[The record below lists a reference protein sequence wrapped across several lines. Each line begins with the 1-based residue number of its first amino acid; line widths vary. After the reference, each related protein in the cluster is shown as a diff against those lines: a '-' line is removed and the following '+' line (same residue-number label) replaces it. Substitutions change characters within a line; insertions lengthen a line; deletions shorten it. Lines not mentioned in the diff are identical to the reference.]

1 MWIVIIIV
9 VAVVAAWSF
18 MVMKAAAMN
27 RDPVQQEL
35 ARLIMEMMANGA
47 TDDAQ
52 LIFSL
57 SSTRAMMTRMIDPRE
72 QQTSL
77 AHAISMVKPML
88 NPLGYD
94 TARQIIRG
102 MA

>member
-1 MWIVIIIV
+1 MWAVIIIV
-9 VAVVAAWSF
+9 VAVVAVWGF
-18 MVMKAAAMN
+18 MVMKTAAMN

-35 ARLIMEMMANGA
+35 AHLIMEMMANGA
-47 TDDAQ
+47 TQEAQ
-52 LIFSL
+52 LIFSV

-72 QQTSL
+72 QQTRL
-77 AHAISMVKPML
+77 AHALSMVKPML
-88 NPLGYD
+88 NPIGYD

>member
-1 MWIVIIIV
+1 MWIVISIV

-72 QQTSL
+72 QQTRL
-77 AHAISMVKPML
+77 AHALSMVKPML